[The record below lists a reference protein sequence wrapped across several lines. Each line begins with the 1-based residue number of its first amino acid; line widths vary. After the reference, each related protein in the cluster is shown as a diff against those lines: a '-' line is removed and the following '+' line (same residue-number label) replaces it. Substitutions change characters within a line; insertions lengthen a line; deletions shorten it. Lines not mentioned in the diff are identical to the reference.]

1 MVKSYWTLAAD
12 RLEQEQPSVAEG
24 LQKLLEAVPSS
35 SKDLPSRILEETE
48 KSKARLEERR
58 WKLIFAEKEIVLHS
72 QFNKIIKFVQA
83 FKDVTISAAGLDPV
97 HAGLPLTGLFLLIQ
111 FVVADTDQ
119 YTSMVAG
126 VEEVSWII
134 NRYKYVE
141 SILAEAGFTKDFE
154 QLLITLYMSVLK
166 YQVLAA
172 SYYRRNSGMRFLRSI
187 PKLDDLSETLA
198 DIRRHDTACTALG
211 RVFDA
216 KEGQLRHCEIRSL
229 LLDFD
234 TKMELGL
241 AEVTRELRNTAISDP
256 SKPAALPEVPFP
268 FAPDPKF
275 TGREKVITDLDAGFQ
290 TYRRMALVGWA
301 GVGKSQIAIEY
312 AHRVRKS
319 RPSTRIYWVRGARR
333 DTFINSYQSLAR
345 QLKLLGQ
352 DQPNENEEH
361 VAQLL
366 FEMLHDPSNGDWL
379 MILDSADDETMFFTT
394 SQSQRQNQG
403 RKSTP
408 KPLLQYLPSVP
419 HGSILITSRNRAA
432 ASQVVNE
439 DDCILLVDR
448 FNDDDALALLRKK
461 LPRDDS
467 PRYDAI
473 QLVSLLYHLPLAIT
487 QAATYISRLAG
498 RMTISKYRDILIS
511 DPIKCLEFEAN
522 DIRRDG
528 GQSEQ
533 DFSNSV
539 LKTWQITFDYISEHA
554 EDAARL
560 LCLMSL
566 LHIQG
571 IPVDYLFRD
580 EDSTAYQ
587 FEETIGPL
595 VEFNLISADIG
606 GITYSMHQLIRLSI
620 VYWMKRNDILQE
632 AKSAVLALLE
642 DKTSYN
648 TCPWT
653 MLEVLMPHVDT
664 VLQYQF
670 SHEDLIENALSL
682 LIDVGQHYLSQGL
695 WRVALSRAKQA
706 YNLPIQA
713 SGVMAWPERR
723 FLAGLMILQ
732 TSIILQKFVQAEDHA
747 LVLAEKAVLHLPVDE
762 QIRMSVL
769 HKSAEVLLGSRKIEK
784 GIELA
789 EQAFQLKEQHLGL
802 GDEST
807 IRSFIILAD
816 LLVEQDRL
824 DEACQRLTAIES
836 MCNDLYGPTHQSTVM
851 SKACLADKLLLLG
864 CNDQAEMLVHDLY
877 RAQKHEYG
885 DRHQNTMSALGH
897 YVRVLVE
904 QNKLDEA
911 RQWNDEFVQL
921 AESQYQAK
929 NDDLL
934 FLNYS
939 RAYCYKAD
947 IEARQTN
954 VDDTIIAKIGSIIK
968 EHKIRVG
975 PKHTSTLNAMAV
987 RGRLQLATGQNEGAI
1002 ETFVSI
1008 IYALR
1013 SLPHLEKSALLLHS
1027 IAELKNACLKQKNE
1041 LDLIRSSSKSPQD
1054 SEAALPRVI
1063 TIIPWLDICNGPAS
1077 PELAKSTTFAMLRTS
1092 DGTWRIFA

>member
-1 MVKSYWTLAAD
+1 M
-12 RLEQEQPSVAEG
+12 
-24 LQKLLEAVPSS
+24 LEAVPSS

-58 WKLIFAEKEIVLHS
+58 WKLIFGEKEIVLYS

-83 FKDVTISAAGLDPV
+83 FKDVTTSAAGLDPV
-97 HAGLPLTGLFLLIQ
+97 HAGLPLAGLFLLMQ
-111 FVVADTDQ
+111 LVVADTDQ

-141 SILAEAGFTKDFE
+141 SVFAEAGLTKDFE

-198 DIRRHDTACTALG
+198 DIRRHDEACTALG
-211 RVFDA
+211 RILDV

-234 TKMELGL
+234 RKMELGL

-256 SKPAALPEVPFP
+256 SNSTALPEVPFP

-275 TGREKVITDLDAGFQ
+275 TGRGKIIADLDAGFS

-333 DTFINSYQSLAR
+333 DTFISNYESLAR
-345 QLKLLGQ
+345 QLKLLGH
-352 DQPNENEEH
+352 DQASENEEN
-361 VAQLL
+361 VAQL
-366 FEMLHDPSNGDWL
+366 FSEMLHDPIKGDWL
-379 MILDSADDETMFFTT
+379 MILDSADDETMFLTP
-394 SQSQRQNQG
+394 SQSQRQHRGRNQ
-403 RKSTP
+403 STP

-432 ASQVVNE
+432 ASQIVNE

-467 PRYDAI
+467 PRYDAE

-487 QAATYISRLAG
+487 QASTYISRLAG
-498 RMTISKYRDILIS
+498 RMNISKYRDILIS

-554 EDAARL
+554 EGAVRP

-571 IPVDYLFRD
+571 VPVDYLFKD
-580 EDSTAYQ
+580 EGSTAYQ
-587 FEETIGPL
+587 FEETIAPL
-595 VEFNLISADIG
+595 VEFNLISADVG

-620 VYWMKRNDILQE
+620 VYWMKRNDFLQE

-642 DKTSYN
+642 DKTQYS

-653 MLEVLMPHVDT
+653 MLEVLVPHVDT

-670 SHEDLIENALSL
+670 SHEDDIENALSL
-682 LIDVGQHYLSQGL
+682 LIDVGQHYVSRGL
-695 WRVALSRAKQA
+695 WRTALLRAKQA
-706 YNLPIQA
+706 YNFPIQA
-713 SGVMAWPERR
+713 SGVMAWPKRR
-723 FLAGLMILQ
+723 FLVGLMILH
-732 TSIILQKFVQAEDHA
+732 TSIILEKFVQAEDHA
-747 LVLAEKAVLHLPVDE
+747 LVLAEKAELLLPMDDE
-762 QIRMSVL
+762 IRMLVL
-769 HKSAEVLLGSRKIEK
+769 DKSAKVLLGSGKIEK

-789 EQAFQLKEQHLGL
+789 ERAFQLKEQHLGL
-802 GDEST
+802 DDEST
-807 IRSFIILAD
+807 IRSFIILAN
-816 LLVEQDRL
+816 LLVKQNRL

-836 MCNDLYGPTHQSTVM
+836 QCNDLYGPTHQSTLM
-851 SKACLADKLLLLG
+851 AKACLAEKLLLLG
-864 CNDQAEMLVHDLY
+864 CNDQAEMLALDLY
-877 RAQKHEYG
+877 KAQKHEYG
-885 DRHQNTMSALGH
+885 DRHQNTLSALGV
-897 YVRVLVE
+897 YVRVLIE

-911 RQWNDEFVQL
+911 RQWNNEFVQL

-939 RAYCYKAD
+939 RAYCYKGD
-947 IEARQTN
+947 IQARQTN
-954 VDDTIIAKIGSIIK
+954 VDDTIIAKIESIIK
-968 EHKIRVG
+968 EHEIRVG

-1013 SLPHLEKSALLLHS
+1013 SLPHPEESILLHNS

-1041 LDLIRSSSKSPQD
+1041 LDLIRSNSTSLQD
-1054 SEAALPRVI
+1054 SESPSARAI

-1077 PELAKSTTFAMLRTS
+1077 PELARSTNFATLRTS
-1092 DGTWRIFA
+1092 DATWRIFA

>member
-1 MVKSYWTLAAD
+1 MLAAD

-24 LQKLLEAVPSS
+24 LRKLLEAVPSS

-58 WKLIFAEKEIVLHS
+58 WKLILAEKEILLYN

-83 FKDVTISAAGLDPV
+83 FKDVTTSAAGLDPV
-97 HAGLPLTGLFLLIQ
+97 HAGLPLAGLFLLMQ

-126 VEEVSWII
+126 VEEVSWVI

-141 SILAEAGFTKDFE
+141 SVFAETGFTRDFE
-154 QLLITLYMSVLK
+154 QLLITLYVSVLK

-198 DIRRHDTACTALG
+198 DIRRHDEACTALG
-211 RVFDA
+211 RIFDV
-216 KEGQLRHCEIRSL
+216 KEGQLRHREIRSI

-234 TKMELGL
+234 KKMELGL
-241 AEVTRELRNTAISDP
+241 AEVTRELRNTAIPDP
-256 SKPAALPEVPFP
+256 SKSAGLPEVPFP

-275 TGREKVITDLDAGFQ
+275 TGRETVIADLDAGFGNF
-290 TYRRMALVGWA
+290 RRMALVGWA
-301 GVGKSQIAIEY
+301 GVGKSQVAIEY

-333 DTFINSYQSLAR
+333 DTFINSYQSLAG
-345 QLKLLGQ
+345 QLKLPGH
-352 DQPNENEEH
+352 DQPSENEEN
-361 VAQLL
+361 VAQL
-366 FEMLHDPSNGDWL
+366 FYEMLHDPINGDWL
-379 MILDSADDETMFFTT
+379 MILDSADDETILFTP
-394 SQSQRQNQG
+394 SQSQQQNQG
-403 RKSTP
+403 RNESTL

-432 ASQVVNE
+432 ASQIVNE

-448 FNDDDALALLRKK
+448 FDDDDALALLRKK

-467 PRYDAI
+467 PRYDAV

-487 QAATYISRLAG
+487 QASTYISRLAG

-511 DPIKCLEFEAN
+511 DPIRCMEFEAN

-539 LKTWQITFDYISEHA
+539 LKTWQISFDYISEHA
-554 EDAARL
+554 EGAGRL

-566 LHIQG
+566 LHIQC
-571 IPVDYLFRD
+571 IPVDYLFQD

-595 VEFNLISADIG
+595 VEFNLISADAG
-606 GITYSMHQLIRLSI
+606 GVTYSMHQLIQLSI

-632 AKSAVLALLE
+632 AKGEVLALLE
-642 DKTSYN
+642 DKTRYS

-653 MLEVLMPHVDT
+653 MLEVLVPHIDT
-664 VLQYQF
+664 VLQYQS
-670 SHEDLIENALSL
+670 SHEDLIEIALSL
-682 LIDVGQHYLSQGL
+682 LINVEQHYFSQGL
-695 WRVALSRAKQA
+695 WRMALSRAKKA
-706 YNLPIQA
+706 YNLPARA

-732 TSIILQKFVQAEDHA
+732 ISIILEKFVQAEDHA
-747 LVLAEKAVLHLPVDE
+747 LALAEKAILLLPMDDETTMLVLD
-762 QIRMSVL
+762 
-769 HKSAEVLLGSRKIEK
+769 KSAQVLLGSGKIEK

-789 EQAFQLKEQHLGL
+789 ERAFQSKEQHLGL
-802 GDEST
+802 DNEST
-807 IRSFIILAD
+807 IRSFIILAN
-816 LLVEQDRL
+816 LLVKQDRL
-824 DEACQRLTAIES
+824 DEARQRLTAIES
-836 MCNDLYGPTHQSTVM
+836 KCNDLYGPMHQSTLM
-851 SKACLADKLLLLG
+851 TKACLAGKWLLLG
-864 CNDQAEMLVHDLY
+864 CNDQAEMLLHDIY
-877 RAQKHEYG
+877 RAQKQKFD
-885 DRHQNTMSALGH
+885 DRHQNTMSALGD

-911 RQWNDEFVQL
+911 RHWNNQFVQL
-921 AESQYQAK
+921 AESQYHAN
-929 NDDLL
+929 NDNLL

-947 IEARQTN
+947 IQARQNN
-954 VDDTIIAKIGSIIK
+954 VDDTIIAKLESIIK
-968 EHKIRVG
+968 EHRSRVG
-975 PKHTSTLNAMAV
+975 TKHTATLNAMAL
-987 RGRLQLATGQNEGAI
+987 RGRLQLVTGQNEGAI
-1002 ETFVSI
+1002 ETFLSV
-1008 IYALR
+1008 IYALK
-1013 SLPHLEKSALLLHS
+1013 SLPHLEESVLLHC
-1027 IAELKNACLKQKNE
+1027 IAELKNACLKQKCE
-1041 LDLIRSSSKSPQD
+1041 LDLIRSNSKSPQD
-1054 SEAALPRVI
+1054 SRSPSAHVI

-1077 PELAKSTTFAMLRTS
+1077 PELVSSTSFAMLRTS
-1092 DGTWRIFA
+1092 DAKWHIFA